1 MGKSIVRASDGNLI
15 LAGNSISNIS
25 GDVSENNQGTNSA
38 DVWVVKIDTDGNKIW
53 DRRFGGSQSDGCF
66 DMIQKSNGNLSII
79 GKSKSGIDGNKDTPN
94 YGRYDFWH
102 IEFNLYG
109 TKVND
114 NTYGND
120 EANTGRKIL
129 QSSMV
134 I

>member
-79 GKSKSGIDGNKDTPN
+79 GKSKSGIDG
-94 YGRYDFWH
+94 
-102 IEFNLYG
+102 E
-109 TKVND
+109 
-114 NTYGND
+114 
-120 EANTGRKIL
+120 NTGYPKLEDMTSDISNSIYL
-129 QSSMV
+129 EQK
-134 I
+134 